1 LKSGSEKHL
10 KWRDPET
17 ADEVVVATAVGPIG
31 LTAAG
36 DALTGVWLRATKP
49 CGPAP
54 ARGVLAEAARQL
66 ASYFAGRLRV
76 FDLPLAPRGTPFQV
90 AVWDALRTIPYGE
103 TWSYADLARQ
113 IGRPIAVRAVG
124 AANGQNPLPIVVP
137 CHRVIGSNGRLV
149 GFGGGLDM
157 KRALLD
163 IERGTL
169 FSH

>member
-1 LKSGSEKHL
+1 L

-17 ADEVVVATAVGPIG
+17 ADEVVIATAVGPIG

-76 FDLPLAPRGTPFQV
+76 FDLPLAPRGTPFQQK
-90 AVWDALRTIPYGE
+90 VWAGLRRIPYGT
-103 TWSYADLARQ
+103 TWSYGRLAEE
-113 IGRPIAVRAVG
+113 IGQPTAVRAVG
-124 AANGQNPLPIVVP
+124 LANGRNPVGIVVP
-137 CHRVIGSNGRLV
+137 CHRVIGSNGSMT
-149 GFGGGLDM
+149 GYGGGLER
-157 KRALLD
+157 KRFLLD
-163 IERGTL
+163 LEAGDSL
-169 FSH
+169 F